1 MLHDFWNKVESVL
14 FKSEIDVNSLEYILH
29 ICNTLCNLILFSKN
43 IKSLLQDYQ
52 VDLYLR
58 QQWFDPRLNHSE
70 IKQVS
75 CADPIFTLKSE
86 RKISSQVLDLN
97 DPKLVQAIWKPEV
110 QCSDIQTVPLLSVL
124 PVLLS

>member
-1 MLHDFWNKVESVL
+1 MLDDFWNKVESVL

-75 CADPIFTLKSE
+75 C
-86 RKISSQVLDLN
+86 
-97 DPKLVQAIWKPEV
+97 KLTQF
-110 QCSDIQTVPLLSVL
+110 LLSKVKEKY
-124 PVLLS
+124 LLRFWI